1 MNFCDIRVTVLLQSY
16 LIIPGGHLQETEN
29 KRICQIYGLKF
40 KQWSFMR
47 EVLKQYSTEKH
58 NGYFQCGRLCEVVA
72 YEKWLL

>member
-29 KRICQIYGLKF
+29 ERICQIYGLKF

-47 EVLKQYSTEKH
+47 EVFKQYLTEKQ
-58 NGYFQCGRLCEVVA
+58 NGYFHSGCSSEVVA